1 MNDFERFRDL
11 RYRDY
16 KIMAKDESLSKYQ
29 MIGFPDSYREGKEE
43 YIFADII
50 SKLGVDTDEKGLT
63 FLDIGPGCT
72 DLPHMLINFCNK
84 HQNRLLVV
92 DSEEMLNK
100 LPNKD
105 SLLKFPGYFPDDSSV
120 LIDKFQNS
128 IDYII
133 CYSVLHVVFYQ
144 TCVYKFID
152 SAVSMLKPG
161 GKLLIGDIPN
171 LSKRRRFF
179 STDSGISF
187 HQEFSKSNTLPVVNH
202 YELEPSKIDDSIIFA
217 ILQRY
222 RGFGFE
228 TYLLPQNRNLPMY
241 NRREDVVICKT

>member
-1 MNDFERFRDL
+1 MNDFERFKNL
-11 RYRDY
+11 RYKDY
-16 KIMAKDESLSKYQ
+16 KIMAQDDSLSKYQ

-50 SKLGVDTDEKGLT
+50 DKLGIDVEGKGLT
-63 FLDIGPGCT
+63 FLDLGPGCT
-72 DLPHMLINFCNK
+72 DLPYMLIDFCNE
-84 HQNRLLVV
+84 HQHRLLVA
-92 DSEEMLNK
+92 DCEEMLMK
-100 LPNKD
+100 LPDKEN
-105 SLLKFPGYFPDDSSV
+105 LLKFPGYFPEDSS
-120 LIDKFQNS
+120 LMINKFQNS

-133 CYSVLHVVFYQ
+133 CYSVLHSVFYQ
-144 TCVYKFID
+144 TCIYKFID

-179 STDSGISF
+179 STESGIKF
-187 HQEFSKSNTLPVVNH
+187 HQEFSMSNTLPVVNH
-202 YELEPSKIDDSIIFA
+202 YEHEPSKIDDSIIFA

-222 RGFGFE
+222 RSFGFE

-241 NRREDVVICKT
+241 NRREDMVICKT